1 VFFGHD
7 GKIFYV
13 PRQRIVE
20 EDLMPSAFLLINTEL
35 GSEIEVLKNLRTL
48 DGVEEA
54 FNVYGTYDIIA
65 RVKADTMEKLKEII
79 TWKIR
84 RLDKVRATLTLMS
97 VEESK

>member
-1 VFFGHD
+1 
-7 GKIFYV
+7 
-13 PRQRIVE
+13 
-20 EDLMPSAFLLINTEL
+20 MPTAFLLINTEL
-35 GSEIEVLKNLRTL
+35 GSETEVLKNLKKL
-48 DGVEEA
+48 EGVEEA

-65 RVKADTMEKLKEII
+65 RIKSDTMEKLKETI